1 MKMVEFIKHLR
12 TGGNKYEKRMTQE
25 ELGKLLDPPV
35 NRAAVNKWEKGR
47 VENLSRTYIIQLSHI
62 FGIAPAELLCFEES
76 SDEGSL
82 GELENLF
89 TRIERELGEEVVFLL
104 NQYNKLNQTGQEKAL
119 DYLSD
124 LILIEKY
131 NAKNKS

>member
-1 MKMVEFIKHLR
+1 MKMGEFIKHLR

-62 FGIAPAELLCFEES
+62 FGIAPAELLCFEER
-76 SDEGSL
+76 SDEENL

-104 NQYNKLNQTGQEKAL
+104 NQYNKLNPIGKEKVL

-124 LILIEKY
+124 LVLIEKY
-131 NAKNKS
+131 NTKSQ

>member
-1 MKMVEFIKHLR
+1 MFINCYLLSTNLTLFFHNSRFSAQEAQALQGKGSFLR
-12 TGGNKYEKRMTQE
+12 
-25 ELGKLLDPPV
+25 
-35 NRAAVNKWEKGR
+35 GR
-47 VENLSRTYIIQLSHI
+47 VGALHGFFRGFFRGGL
-62 FGIAPAELLCFEES
+62 FAE
-76 SDEGSL
+76 DE
-82 GELENLF
+82 
-89 TRIERELGEEVVFLL
+89 ELGEEVVFLL